1 MTNNLKEITTS
12 ELILELK
19 SRGFT
24 TDLLFCLEDV
34 DRQIKNVN
42 DDVDDDEKL
51 ELDDLEKLD
60 ILDTLSFDYFISR
73 INEEIFDKVHEH
85 RK

>member
-34 DRQIKNVN
+34 DTQINN
-42 DDVDDDEKL
+42 INFDVDDDKKV

-85 RK
+85 KK

>member
-34 DRQIKNVN
+34 DTQINN
-42 DDVDDDEKL
+42 INFDVDDDKKV